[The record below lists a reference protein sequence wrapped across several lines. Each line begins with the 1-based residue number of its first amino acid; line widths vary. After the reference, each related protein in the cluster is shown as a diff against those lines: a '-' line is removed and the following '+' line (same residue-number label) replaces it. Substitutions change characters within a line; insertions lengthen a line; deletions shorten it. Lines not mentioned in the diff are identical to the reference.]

1 MIMALLTSAGYHEMG
16 ERKMA
21 QAMSASDPLLQRE
34 LRAVALAWLELAEHV
49 EELEIVKQ
57 AKADLAASAARAR
70 AKGK

>member
-1 MIMALLTSAGYHEMG
+1 MALRTSAEYHDMG

-21 QAMSASDPLLQRE
+21 EAMSASDPLLQPE

-57 AKADLAASAARAR
+57 AKADLAASAARA
-70 AKGK
+70 KGK

>member
-1 MIMALLTSAGYHEMG
+1 MALLRSAEYHDMG

-21 QAMSASDPLLQRE
+21 EAMSASDPLLQRE
-34 LRAVALAWLELAEHV
+34 LRAIVHAWLELAEHV

-57 AKADLAASAARAR
+57 AKADLAVSAAR